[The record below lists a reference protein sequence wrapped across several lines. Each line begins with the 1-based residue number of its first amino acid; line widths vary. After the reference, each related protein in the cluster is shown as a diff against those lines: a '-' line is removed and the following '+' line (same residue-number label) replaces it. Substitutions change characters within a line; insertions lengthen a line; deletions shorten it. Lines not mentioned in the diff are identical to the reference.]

1 MVEKW
6 RTGEWEPTDVSP
18 SKLATWMKCPKQY
31 YYHYVAKH
39 PRPDREFFVTGS
51 VFDEV
56 AFEEFR
62 ADTSQDVQPLVD
74 LAGDIIRDQLHEK
87 RAGGNLLNFNGTEFT
102 DQDIENCVSNFR
114 IWTHSFLKAWQNGK
128 DHLGNPV
135 VIPPI
140 EDTQV
145 QCLWPL
151 KIDGQEVRMN
161 GWADVTHK
169 DGSITDLKTAS
180 FWHSSRWT
188 HGKVLSELQWIV
200 YSQAMNQ
207 NKFRYIVVDKVKD
220 YGKAQPAT
228 VRTFDVEVYPN
239 DVERFKDTL
248 AAFLRTTDFLNGY
261 RNGVFPPIPEYKGNS
276 SSFGTPPS
284 KKKFNE
290 YDLTQNNFCRKMC
303 DFKETCFKESFGGS
317 FRAMP
322 DPRDEGNE

>member
-1 MVEKW
+1 M
-6 RTGEWEPTDVSP
+6 
-18 SKLATWMKCPKQY
+18 
-31 YYHYVAKH
+31 
-39 PRPDREFFVTGS
+39 
-51 VFDEV
+51 
-56 AFEEFR
+56 
-62 ADTSQDVQPLVD
+62 
-74 LAGDIIRDQLHEK
+74 
-87 RAGGNLLNFNGTEFT
+87 
-102 DQDIENCVSNFR
+102 
-114 IWTHSFLKAWQNGK
+114 
-128 DHLGNPV
+128 

-151 KIDGQEVRMN
+151 KIDGQDVRMN

-228 VRTFDVEVYPN
+228 VRTFDVEIYPN